1 MKNKLK
7 RILYVGYYLYKMDRS
22 VFWKFLNFTSIETG
36 RSKLYLIVASINDS
50 ILFNVSLLEYFQF
63 RFFEKN
69 QLEKSN
75 WAGTGFMYEYQ
86 LAMNPKN
93 VRSILKDKILFLD
106 TYKDFVR
113 HNHLTLNELK
123 KDEQK
128 GAFLL
133 QENTKV
139 VLKNSKGQCG
149 IGIVILNTS
158 ELTPYVLIQRLENTG
173 NDIVEAFIQQHEDL
187 EQLSP
192 SGLNTLRLITQ
203 LNHENKVELLGARI
217 RVTVNNSID
226 NMAAGN
232 LAAEVDLKSGKICGH
247 AVYSDITKEDQDT
260 HPYTKTVF
268 KGYQIPFF
276 YEAITMV
283 KEAALCFPQNRS
295 IGWDVAITSTGP
307 QLLEANHDWC
317 RLVWQLP
324 VKKGL
329 KPILENHLKK
339 IKTNKHEYFN

>member
-1 MKNKLK
+1 M
-7 RILYVGYYLYKMDRS
+7 
-22 VFWKFLNFTSIETG
+22 NFTSREAG
-36 RSKLYLIVASINDS
+36 KSKLYLILASINDS
-50 ILFNVSLLEYFQF
+50 IQFNISLLEYFQF

-93 VRSILKDKILFLD
+93 VRSILQDKTLFLNA
-106 TYKDFVR
+106 YKDFVS
-113 HNHLTLNELK
+113 HHHLTLNELK
-123 KDEQK
+123 KNEQK

-133 QENTKV
+133 KENTKV
-139 VLKNSKGQCG
+139 VLKNSNGQCG
-149 IGIVILNTS
+149 IGIVILNTN
-158 ELTPYVLIQRLENTG
+158 ELTPYALIQKLENTG

-192 SGLNTLRLITQ
+192 TGLNTLRLITQ
-203 LNHENKVELLGARI
+203 LNHENKVDLLGARV

-232 LAAEVDLKSGKICGH
+232 LAAEVDLKSGKICGP
-247 AVYSDITKEDQDT
+247 AVYSDITKEDQET
-260 HPYTKTVF
+260 HPFTKTVF

-276 YEAITMV
+276 DEAMTMV
-283 KEAALCFPQNRS
+283 KEAALRFPQNRS
-295 IGWDVAITSTGP
+295 IGWDVAITIAGP

-317 RLVWQLP
+317 KLVWQLP

-329 KPILENHLKK
+329 KPILENHLKT
-339 IKTNKHEYFN
+339 IKTNKHI